1 MAGTD
6 QLSAVFSALAD
17 PTRRA
22 ILAELAERDAT
33 VTELTAPLSI
43 SMPAVS
49 RHLKVLERAAL
60 ISRSRSGKWRAS
72 HLEAAPLREA
82 ADWIERYRR
91 FWDSSLTRL
100 DAHLAAVQA
109 AGPGNGPDGRRPQGA
124 RMNTETPQ
132 LVISR
137 VFDAPRE
144 LVYRAFTDPDHL
156 AAWWGPIGNS
166 LPRDEIEFDVR
177 PGGYQRWTEVNA
189 ADPDLRVH
197 IHVDLTDVA
206 DGELLEGV
214 MHVSGR
220 LQEGV
225 EPFETRLRV
234 EFHDEA
240 DGRTRLEIRQWL
252 PEHLAHP
259 SEEGWRQAF
268 TKLDATLMNVQSAA
282 ADHREV
288 AAWQS

>member
-1 MAGTD
+1 M
-6 QLSAVFSALAD
+6 
-17 PTRRA
+17 
-22 ILAELAERDAT
+22 
-33 VTELTAPLSI
+33 
-43 SMPAVS
+43 
-49 RHLKVLERAAL
+49 K
-60 ISRSRSGKWRAS
+60 
-72 HLEAAPLREA
+72 
-82 ADWIERYRR
+82 
-91 FWDSSLTRL
+91 
-100 DAHLAAVQA
+100 
-109 AGPGNGPDGRRPQGA
+109 
-124 RMNTETPQ
+124 TETPQ

-156 AAWWGPIGNS
+156 VAWWGPIGNS

-177 PGGYQRWTEVNA
+177 PGGFQRWTEVNA
-189 ADPDLRVH
+189 AEPDLRVH
-197 IHVDLTDVA
+197 VHVDLTDVA

-220 LQEGV
+220 LPEGI
-225 EPFETRLRV
+225 EPFETRLRI

-268 TKLDATLMNVQSAA
+268 TKLDATLMNVQAAA

-288 AAWQS
+288 EAWPS

>member
-1 MAGTD
+1 
-6 QLSAVFSALAD
+6 
-17 PTRRA
+17 
-22 ILAELAERDAT
+22 
-33 VTELTAPLSI
+33 
-43 SMPAVS
+43 
-49 RHLKVLERAAL
+49 
-60 ISRSRSGKWRAS
+60 
-72 HLEAAPLREA
+72 
-82 ADWIERYRR
+82 
-91 FWDSSLTRL
+91 
-100 DAHLAAVQA
+100 
-109 AGPGNGPDGRRPQGA
+109 
-124 RMNTETPQ
+124 MNSEIPQ

-156 AAWWGPIGNS
+156 AAWWGPTGNS

-189 ADPDLRVH
+189 AVPGLRVH
-197 IHVDLTDVA
+197 IHIHLTDVA
-206 DGELLEGV
+206 DGEPLEGV

-220 LQEGV
+220 LQEGI
-225 EPFETRLRV
+225 EPFETRPRV

-259 SEEGWRQAF
+259 SEAGWRQAF
-268 TKLDATLMNVQSAA
+268 TKLDATLMNAQAVA

-288 AAWQS
+288 EAWPS